1 MPIDFQVDHPRRIVF
16 AWGRG
21 TLTDQEVFG
30 YQTEVW
36 SLPEVEGYNELVDM
50 TDVER
55 IALPASARVEDLARL
70 AARMDTGSS
79 GARVAIVAP
88 SDIAYGLGR
97 MYQRLR
103 ELQVRSTRQVGV
115 FRTLAEALQFL
126 GIEGVPPR
134 PGTDRL

>member
-1 MPIDFQVDHPRRIVF
+1 MPIDFQVDHQRRIVF

-30 YQTEVW
+30 YQQEVW
-36 SLPEVEGYNELVDM
+36 SLPDVAGYDELVDM
-50 TDVER
+50 TDVEQ
-55 IALPASARVEDLARL
+55 IALPASTRVEDLARL
-70 AARMDTGSS
+70 AARMDSGSGES
-79 GARVAIVAP
+79 RVAIVAP

-115 FRTLAEALQFL
+115 FRTLPEALRFL

-134 PGTDRL
+134 PGSDRL